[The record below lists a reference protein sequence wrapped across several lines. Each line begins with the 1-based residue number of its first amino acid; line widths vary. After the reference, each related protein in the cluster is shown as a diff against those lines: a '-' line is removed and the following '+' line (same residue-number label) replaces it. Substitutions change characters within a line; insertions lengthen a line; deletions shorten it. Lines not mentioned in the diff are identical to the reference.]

1 MTSISSTTPAARK
14 HDGEIITAR
23 SQAAWL
29 SFEAGIHQ
37 NDTLRARVSRALDRF
52 AVP

>member
-1 MTSISSTTPAARK
+1 MTSISSNAPAVRK

-23 SQAAWL
+23 AHDTWL
-29 SFEAGIHQ
+29 AFEAGIHQ